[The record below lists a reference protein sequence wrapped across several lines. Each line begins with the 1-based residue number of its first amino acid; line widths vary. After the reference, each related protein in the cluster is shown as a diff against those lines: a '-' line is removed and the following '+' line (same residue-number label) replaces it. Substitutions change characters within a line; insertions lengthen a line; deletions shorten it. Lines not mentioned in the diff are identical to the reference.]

1 MRLFFLCL
9 PVAASLAACGGGGGD
24 EAPPPPPPPV
34 VGTAFN
40 VDPCLTQF
48 VLPGRTVAIEV
59 IPDTLTLD
67 PTLPSQFPNGRSLT
81 DSVIDRT
88 LAFLF
93 LDLTV
98 HGIDTLERLPL
109 NPPANDRPFRSE
121 FPYLA
126 LPQGN
131 PPLDSGA
138 GQNFQFRSDPLSAYV
153 TVDRTGMPAL
163 ATALIP
169 LNSRN
174 EYNDDTVTDD
184 LSKGANGEFKWVPA
198 LRNSLVAL
206 TTALAD
212 DFQRAGLTMCA
223 RRG

>member
-1 MRLFFLCL
+1 MIRLGPLML
-9 PVAASLAACGGGGGD
+9 LASLLSGCGGGGGD
-24 EAPPPPPPPV
+24 QAPPPPPPPV
-34 VGTAFN
+34 TGTSFN

-59 IPDTLTLD
+59 VPDTLTLD
-67 PTLPSQFPNGRSLT
+67 LTLPSQFPNGRSLT

-88 LAFLF
+88 LTFLF
-93 LDLTV
+93 LDLTK
-98 HGIDTLERLPL
+98 HPIDTLERLPL
-109 NPPANDRPFRSE
+109 NPPANDRPFRPD
-121 FPYLA
+121 FPYFA
-126 LPQGN
+126 PPQGN

-138 GQNFQFRSDPLSAYV
+138 GQNFQFRTDARSAYV

-174 EYNDDTVTDD
+174 EYNDDTVIQD
-184 LSKGANGEFKWVPA
+184 LSKGPSGEFKWVPA
-198 LRNSLVAL
+198 LRNSLIAL

-223 RRG
+223 RLQ